1 MMLHSETVKLTRESI
16 AAVLA
21 ALRRALTGG
30 PTFLPLPDTALAG
43 RLLAAARPDD
53 SLAGVALLVPTSGS
67 TGTPKLVELT
77 PAALLAS
84 ATATHGALGG
94 PGQWLLATSPTHIAG
109 VQVLVRS
116 IVAGSDPVV
125 LESDSFRPEP
135 FVAATRALTGPR
147 RYTALVPTQLGRLLA
162 DPAATAALTSYHAVL
177 VGGAA
182 TPTAVLRAALAAGV
196 AVRTTYGM
204 SETAG
209 GCVYDGVPLPG
220 VGISID
226 DTGRI
231 RLSGPTLARGYRGEP
246 ELTAAALVAGQFLTA
261 DAGRIDHGRL
271 TVLGRLDDVMN
282 TGGQKVYPGAVEAVL
297 RRQPGVH
304 DVVVAGVPDPEWG
317 QAVTAWVVG
326 HADAPALRE
335 AVRGELGPAAVPKTI
350 YRLAAI
356 PLLGSGKPD
365 RRGLVHQAGNPAGS
379 DQFRPA

>member
-1 MMLHSETVKLTRESI
+1 MLHSDTVKLTPESI
-16 AAVLA
+16 AATIS

-30 PTFLPLPDTALAG
+30 PTFLPLPDTALAAS
-43 RLLAAARPDD
+43 LLAAARPDD

-67 TGTPKLVELT
+67 TGAPKLVELT

-84 ATATHGALGG
+84 ATATHAALGG
-94 PGQWLLATSPTHIAG
+94 PGQWLLAMSPTHIAG

-125 LESDSFRPEP
+125 LASDSFRPAP
-135 FVAATRALTGPR
+135 FVAATRALTGSR
-147 RYTALVPTQLGRLLA
+147 RYTALVPTQLRRLLA
-162 DPAATAALTSYHAVL
+162 DPAATAALTRYHAVL

-182 TPTAVLRAALAAGV
+182 SSTALLGAAVAAGI

-220 VGISID
+220 VGIAID

-231 RLSGPTLARGYRGEP
+231 RLTGPTLARGYRQEP
-246 ELTAAALVAGQFLTA
+246 QLTAEAFVAGQFLTA
-261 DAGRIDHGRL
+261 DAGRIDQGRL
-271 TVLGRLDDVMN
+271 TVLGRLDDVLN
-282 TGGQKVYPGAVEAVL
+282 TGGHKVHPGAVEAVL
-297 RRQPGVH
+297 GGQPGVR

-326 HADAPALRE
+326 TADAGALRE
-335 AVRGELGPAAVPKTI
+335 AVRDELGAVAVPKAI

-365 RRGLVHQAGNPAGS
+365 RRRLVDHVSNPASS
-379 DQFRPA
+379 DQFKPV